1 MDADHKIMRRKLPS
15 ELRNSG
21 ELKLTPSAAGM
32 KFSLVDGACRSH
44 RQTQNL
50 PPGGTCC
57 CTVESIQPPFSLD
70 NLKPHTTVAL
80 LS

>member
-1 MDADHKIMRRKLPS
+1 MDADHKITIRKLPS

-32 KFSLVDGACRSH
+32 KFSLVDGAYGSH

-57 CTVESIQPPFSLD
+57 TVESMQPPFSLD
-70 NLKPHTTVAL
+70 NLKPRTTVVL